1 MTQSP
6 IDSLL
11 QASLSQHQPK
21 RPMYSVTAHALV
33 AFFGGPIAL
42 VLFSGLSIRH
52 IGLLRQNIIYYVLLL
67 VAVLGLTVLM
77 SFWMATGWPD
87 WLAVASKSSSSFKL
101 VNRVIALGL
110 FGVIYLFQR
119 HYFSISQM
127 KGEASNPWVPAIAA
141 GIIGFGIQIGI
152 LYTMNQAFK

>member
-33 AFFGGPIAL
+33 AFFGGPVAL
-42 VLFSGLSIRH
+42 VLFSGLSVHH
-52 IGLLRQNIIYYVLLL
+52 IGLLRPHLKYYVLLL
-67 VAVLGLTVLM
+67 LAVLGVTYFM
-77 SFWMATGWPD
+77 SFWLVTGWPE

-110 FGVIYLFQR
+110 FGVIYVFQR

-141 GIIGFGIQIGI
+141 GIIGFGIQFGI
-152 LYTMNQAFK
+152 LFLAGILAK